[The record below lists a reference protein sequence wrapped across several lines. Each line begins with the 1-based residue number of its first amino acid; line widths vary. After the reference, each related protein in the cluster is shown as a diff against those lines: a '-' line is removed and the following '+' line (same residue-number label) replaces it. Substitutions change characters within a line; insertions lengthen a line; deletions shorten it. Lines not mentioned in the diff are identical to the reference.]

1 MNSLTLQYLGFLNTP
16 NLWLDTSD
24 FGLQQFE
31 LIPTVSDVTDLGEHK
46 LRLGKLVERF
56 VSLQL
61 QQDKSISI
69 LADNLQIQDNRIT
82 IGEIDCL
89 IQQNK
94 QPIHLEIVYKY
105 YLYDETTGSSEIDHW
120 IGPNRKDSFTQ
131 KLAKLKEKQL
141 PLLYHNCT
149 KTVLEKLNIQIEEI
163 QQRVCFKAQLF
174 VPLQKQN
181 HTFKSINSS
190 CIKGFYI
197 KQNEVQQ
204 FADCQFYIPKKLD
217 WLIDIPTHQLWQTYD
232 AFLEELT
239 PQLNQNTAPL
249 CWIKKAN
256 GNTEKCFV
264 VWW

>member
-1 MNSLTLQYLGFLNTP
+1 MKDLKLQYLGFLNTP
-16 NLWLDTSD
+16 NLWLENSD
-24 FGLQQFE
+24 FGMQQFE
-31 LIPTVSDVTDLGEHK
+31 IANTVSDVTDLGEHK

-61 QQDKSISI
+61 KQNKSIYI
-69 LADNLQIQDNRIT
+69 LAENLQIQDGKIT

-94 QPIHLEIVYKY
+94 QPIHLEIVYKF
-105 YLYDETTGSSEIDHW
+105 YLYDETIGTSEIDHW

-149 KTVLEKLNIQIEEI
+149 TTVLEKLKLHVEEI

-181 HTFKSINSS
+181 STFNSINNS

-197 KQNEVQQ
+197 NQNEVQQ
-204 FADCQFYIPKKLD
+204 FTDCQFYIPKKLD
-217 WLIDIPTHQLWQTYD
+217 WLIDIPTHHLWQSYD

-239 PQLNQNTAPL
+239 PLLNQKKAPL

-256 GNTEKCFV
+256 DETEKCFV
-264 VWW
+264 IWW

>member
-1 MNSLTLQYLGFLNTP
+1 MKNIELQYLGFLNTP

-24 FGLQQFE
+24 IGIQQFE
-31 LIPTVSDVTDLGEHK
+31 LTRTVSGVTDLGEHK
-46 LRLGKLVERF
+46 LRLGNLVERF
-56 VSLQL
+56 VSQQL
-61 QQDKSISI
+61 KKDKSISI
-69 LADNLQIQDNRIT
+69 LAENLQIRDGKIT

-89 IQQNK
+89 VQRNEH
-94 QPIHLEIVYKY
+94 PIHLEIVYKF
-105 YLYDETTGSSEIDHW
+105 YLYDETIGSSEIDHW
-120 IGPNRKDSFTQ
+120 IGPNRKDSLTQ

-149 KTVLEKLNIQIEEI
+149 KTVLEKLNLQVEEI

-181 HTFKSINSS
+181 PTFKSINNSS
-190 CIKGFYI
+190 IKGFYV
-197 KQNEVQQ
+197 KQNEIQQ

-217 WLIDIPTHQLWQTYD
+217 WLIDIPKHQLWQVYD
-232 AFLEELT
+232 VFLEELT
-239 PQLNQNTAPL
+239 PLLNQKKAPL

-256 GNTEKCFV
+256 DETIKCFV